1 MLAGEGGGWRR
12 GRVWAMSS
20 INNIS
25 FQLNDAVAAGWLRSN
40 AKRIIN
46 LPAYKQLWDGNE
58 RGDREE
64 RERERE

>member
-1 MLAGEGGGWRR
+1 
-12 GRVWAMSS
+12 MSS

-25 FQLNDAVAAGWLRSN
+25 FQFNDAVAAGWLRSN

-58 RGDREE
+58 GGDKEE
-64 RERERE
+64 RGRE